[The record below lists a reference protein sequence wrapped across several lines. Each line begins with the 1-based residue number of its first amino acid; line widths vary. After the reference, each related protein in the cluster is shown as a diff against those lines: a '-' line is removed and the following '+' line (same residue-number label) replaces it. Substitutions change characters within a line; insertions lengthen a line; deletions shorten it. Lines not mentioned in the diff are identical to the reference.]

1 MLEPGTKIQIK
12 SAAEIDKTLNAN
24 KCCKKVVFVDDMYCY
39 CGNYY
44 HIDIYNPKNNTYR
57 VKETDLNLWS
67 WCPEWFEVITYPSK
81 YFNDGSI
88 EERSLCLALCRQALS
103 ENPVNLEIF
112 TKSSCLECPSKIN
125 GGFNYCDFSKDDWYD
140 RIAENIPDWPCL
152 RLKPQILEKAL
163 QYLLEYRGPSKIQ
176 DYISGLVE
184 TWFNWDRTS
193 EGVDY
198 WRTVCSTTPENA
210 KFKQPE
216 LVSVKTTINKTN
228 YENRFQKRK
237 AVVIRGSVPEGN
249 KVCSRKCETTV
260 VCGHIDYRV
269 IIGR

>member
-1 MLEPGTKIQIK
+1 MLEPGTKIKIK
-12 SAAEIDKTLNAN
+12 SCDDIKKTLNKEGCLKRVTFAS
-24 KCCKKVVFVDDMYCY
+24 DMYQY
-39 CGNYY
+39 CHRYCTILR
-44 HIDIYNPKNNTYR
+44 HNNNGTYC
-57 VKETDLNLWS
+57 VEELGPSYWNWL
-67 WCPEWFEVITYPSK
+67 PEWFDVIEEVEVESL
-81 YFNDGSI
+81 NDGSL

-112 TKSSCLECPSKIN
+112 TKSSCLECPNKIN
-125 GGFNYCDFSKDDWYD
+125 GGFNYCDFSKDNWYD

-176 DYISGLVE
+176 DYVSGLVE

-193 EGVDY
+193 EGADY
-198 WRTVCSTTPENA
+198 WRTVCSAIPENA

-260 VCGHIDYRV
+260 VCGHIDDRV